1 MGGSRVTIPKVSW
14 ILVLSVSV
22 LSVLSALYVG
32 LTPTADQTELQGRT
46 WEQFANQD
54 PEVAGLYAMDL
65 ALLGMSIGAF
75 AVLAAVI
82 AAIPYRR
89 GERWAWY
96 ALWVVPLLWGGVA
109 ARMFTDQYSAGSV
122 YAIAAAVAVLGLL
135 IPIRRHRSKGWGLVM
150 DQRDTLNLNRP

>member
-1 MGGSRVTIPKVSW
+1 MRVPTARDGDRVEIPKISW
-14 ILVLSVSV
+14 ILVLTVAV

-32 LTPTADQTELQGRT
+32 LTPTPDQTELEGRT
-46 WEQFANQD
+46 WEQFARQD
-54 PEVAGLYAMDL
+54 PEVAALYSMDL

-75 AVLAAVI
+75 AVLATVV

-109 ARMFTDQYSAGSV
+109 VRMFIDQYSAGSV
-122 YAIAAAVAVLGLL
+122 YAVAAAIAVVGLL
-135 IPIRRHRSKGWGLVM
+135 IPIRRIRAEG
-150 DQRDTLNLNRP
+150 

>member
-1 MGGSRVTIPKVSW
+1 MDGNRVKIPTISW
-14 ILVLSVSV
+14 ILVLTVSV
-22 LSVLSALYVG
+22 LSVMSALYVG

-46 WEQFANQD
+46 WEQFASQD
-54 PEVAGLYAMDL
+54 PEVAGLYSMDL

-75 AVLAAVI
+75 AVLAVVV

-109 ARMFTDQYSAGSV
+109 ARMLIDQYSAGSV
-122 YAIAAAVAVLGLL
+122 YAVSAVIAVV
-135 IPIRRHRSKGWGLVM
+135 GLVLPV
-150 DQRDTLNLNRP
+150 RRIRTKA

>member
-1 MGGSRVTIPKVSW
+1 MRVPTARDGDRANIPKISW
-14 ILVLSVSV
+14 ILVLTVAV

-32 LTPTADQTELQGRT
+32 LTPTPDQTELEERT
-46 WEQFANQD
+46 WEQFARQD
-54 PEVAGLYAMDL
+54 PEVAALYSMDL

-75 AVLAAVI
+75 AVLATVV

-109 ARMFTDQYSAGSV
+109 VRMFIDQYSAGSV
-122 YAIAAAVAVLGLL
+122 YAVAAAIAVVGLL
-135 IPIRRHRSKGWGLVM
+135 IPIRRIRAEG
-150 DQRDTLNLNRP
+150 

>member
-1 MGGSRVTIPKVSW
+1 MRVPTARDGDRVEIPRISW
-14 ILVLSVSV
+14 ILVLTVAV

-32 LTPTADQTELQGRT
+32 LTPTPDQTELQGRT
-46 WEQFANQD
+46 WEQFARQD
-54 PEVAGLYAMDL
+54 PEVAALYSMDL

-75 AVLAAVI
+75 AVLATVV

-109 ARMFTDQYSAGSV
+109 VRMFIDQYSAGFAYAV
-122 YAIAAAVAVLGLL
+122 AGAIAVVGLL
-135 IPIRRHRSKGWGLVM
+135 IPFRRIRTKA
-150 DQRDTLNLNRP
+150 

>member
-1 MGGSRVTIPKVSW
+1 MRPAMDGNRVTIPKISW
-14 ILVLSVSV
+14 MLVLAVAV

-32 LTPTADQTELQGRT
+32 LAPTADQTELQGRT
-46 WEQFANQD
+46 WEQFARQD
-54 PEVAGLYAMDL
+54 PEVAGLYSMDL

-75 AVLAAVI
+75 AVLAVVL

-109 ARMFTDQYSAGSV
+109 ARMFIDQYSAGSV
-122 YAIAAAVAVLGLL
+122 YAVAAAIAVVGLL
-135 IPIRRHRSKGWGLVM
+135 IPIRRIRTEG
-150 DQRDTLNLNRP
+150 

>member
-1 MGGSRVTIPKVSW
+1 MGTAMDGNRVEIPRISW
-14 ILVLSVSV
+14 ILVLIVAA

-46 WEQFANQD
+46 WELFARQD
-54 PEVAGLYAMDL
+54 PEVAGLYSMDL

-75 AVLAAVI
+75 AVLAVVI

-109 ARMFTDQYSAGSV
+109 ARMFIDQYSAGSV
-122 YAIAAAVAVLGLL
+122 YAVAAAMAVIGLL
-135 IPIRRHRSKGWGLVM
+135 IPIRRIRAKA
-150 DQRDTLNLNRP
+150 

>member
-1 MGGSRVTIPKVSW
+1 MDGNRVTIPKISW
-14 ILVLSVSV
+14 ILVLTVAV

-46 WEQFANQD
+46 WEQFASQD
-54 PEVAGLYAMDL
+54 PEVAGLYSMDL
-65 ALLGMSIGAF
+65 ALLGMSIAAF
-75 AVLAAVI
+75 AVLAVVL

-109 ARMFTDQYSAGSV
+109 ARMFVDQYSAAPV
-122 YAIAAAVAVLGLL
+122 YAVAAVIAVVGLL
-135 IPIRRHRSKGWGLVM
+135 IPIRRILMEGWG
-150 DQRDTLNLNRP
+150 

>member
-1 MGGSRVTIPKVSW
+1 MDGNRVEIPRISW
-14 ILVLSVSV
+14 ILVLIVAA

-46 WEQFANQD
+46 WEQFARQD
-54 PEVAGLYAMDL
+54 PEVAGLYSMDL

-75 AVLAAVI
+75 AVLAVVI

-109 ARMFTDQYSAGSV
+109 ARMFIDQYSAGSV
-122 YAIAAAVAVLGLL
+122 YAVAAAMAVIGLL
-135 IPIRRHRSKGWGLVM
+135 IPIRRIRAKA
-150 DQRDTLNLNRP
+150 